1 VDGLR
6 LRRSAE
12 GPRENASARRV
23 LVVLLGPLEL
33 VEISKAEFGVL
44 GARREKR
51 IFYLTLF

>member
-1 VDGLR
+1 
-6 LRRSAE
+6 
-12 GPRENASARRV
+12 
-23 LVVLLGPLEL
+23 LEL

>member
-23 LVVLLGPLEL
+23 LVLLGPLEL